1 MKKLLLAMML
11 TGTTL
16 ALADTIEEKR
26 IKADT
31 EKDVAFEIKSMNK
44 ACNTAIA
51 EAGYIDW
58 TTWKTVDNQVRYAC
72 KYVPYGIASLCRSD
86 KIAQETVAK
95 DIKKLSC
102 VGDGGDDLKLELKGA
117 TLVAH
122 TKGGV
127 KDADKKTKNW
137 LTKNLQ

>member
-1 MKKLLLAMML
+1 MKKLLLVMIL
-11 TGTTL
+11 SGTTL
-16 ALADTIEEKR
+16 AVADTIEEKR
-26 IKADT
+26 IKADS
-31 EKDVAFEIKSMNK
+31 EKDVASEIKSMNK
-44 ACNTAIA
+44 ACQTSIP
-51 EAGYIDW
+51 ETGFIDW
-58 TTWKTVDNQVRYAC
+58 ASWKTVDNQVRYSC

-102 VGDGGDDLKLELKGA
+102 TGDAADDLKLELKGD

-127 KDADKKTKNW
+127 KDTDKKTKTW